1 MAFGRLALGLSGL
14 FLAVTAQPGG
24 SDWFPCPELY
34 FGTLQA
40 EEVPTDEEYVA
51 ALQALD
57 VEELRGDMTK
67 LLTTSQPC
75 WPADFDNYVG
85 LFSRLSW
92 HAAGTFRSTDGRGGT
107 GGGRQRF
114 DPEASWEDNTNL
126 DKARALLVPL
136 KRKHGAGL
144 SWGDLIAL
152 AGTHAMWHQG
162 APLTEF
168 CFGRLDEPDG
178 NQSLSLG
185 PGPLQEE
192 VAPCAGPAQGACQ
205 ERPNETALAA
215 VQVGLIYVNPEGPM
229 GVPDPAGSARDIRAV
244 FEKMGADARAT
255 VALIGG
261 GHAFGKAH
269 GACSDREH
277 GHPAGLP
284 PNQAREAKVHPY
296 VGTCPAV
303 GQGTTGTGRSAWTS
317 GLEGPWTSTPTQ
329 WSNEFF
335 VYLVDKEWELW
346 TGPGG
351 HYQWRLRDQPDDPRM
366 RFTSD
371 MALLAD
377 PEFRRWAE
385 VFARNATAL
394 DEAFDEA
401 WRNLMTAGGGWSS
414 RKRCVQLGPPPEDPA
429 GPSRMLDT
437 DMGAAAGEAT
447 TASSGS
453 QGLGAA
459 SLAAVVS
466 LAAQLLRSAP

>member
-1 MAFGRLALGLSGL
+1 MTFGRLALGLSGL
-14 FLAVTAQPGG
+14 AAAVIARPGG
-24 SDWFPCPELY
+24 GDWFPCPDLY
-34 FGTLQA
+34 LGTLQS

-51 ALQALD
+51 ALQELD
-57 VEELRGDMTK
+57 VEELRHDMTS
-67 LLTTSQPC
+67 LLTDSQPC

-92 HAAGTFRSTDGRGGT
+92 HAAGTFRNTDGAGGA

-126 DKARALLVPL
+126 DKARALLGPL
-136 KRKHGAGL
+136 KRKYGAGL

-178 NQSLSLG
+178 NRSLPLG

-192 VAPCAGPAQGACQ
+192 VAPCAGPEQGACQ
-205 ERPNETALAA
+205 DRPNDTALAA

-229 GVPDPAGSARDIRAV
+229 GVPDPNGSARDIRVV
-244 FEKMGADARAT
+244 FEKMGADARST

-261 GHAFGKAH
+261 GHAFGKVH
-269 GACSDREH
+269 GACSDKEYE
-277 GHPAGLP
+277 HPAGLP
-284 PNQAREAKVHPY
+284 PSEAREANVYPY
-296 VGTCPAV
+296 VGKCPPV
-303 GQGTTGTGRSAWTS
+303 GNGTTGTGRSTWTS
-317 GLEGPWTSTPTQ
+317 GFEGPWTSTPTQ

-335 VYLVDKEWELW
+335 VYLLDKEWELW

-351 HYQWRLRDQPDDPRM
+351 HYQWRLKDQPDDPRM
-366 RFTSD
+366 RLTSD

-377 PEFRRWAE
+377 PEFRHWVE

-394 DEAFDEA
+394 DEAFDAA
-401 WRNLMTAGGGWSS
+401 WHTLVNAGGGWSS
-414 RKRCVQLGPPPEDPA
+414 SKRCVQLGSPPENPA
-429 GPSRMLDT
+429 APSRMLDT
-437 DMGAAAGEAT
+437 DMAPAVD
-447 TASSGS
+447 SGS
-453 QGLGAA
+453 QSFGVAGLAALA
-459 SLAAVVS
+459 SLV
-466 LAAQLLRSAP
+466 AQVPSFAP